1 LRTPAPLVLFEDFA
15 DSALIFDVYFWIEAV
30 GERDMRVIKSDIRF
44 KIEEMFNEAEIVISY
59 PQRDV
64 HVDGE
69 LRLIGKEDLTS

>member
-1 LRTPAPLVLFEDFA
+1 
-15 DSALIFDVYFWIEAV
+15 
-30 GERDMRVIKSDIRF
+30 MRVIKSDIRF